1 MYRKSFCVDRT
12 SHNFFGNRLGS
23 IRDFQSEE
31 WKAAYDGLEA
41 YSDIYV
47 DFILRHNLFPKNYR
61 WPIDP
66 LHNFTRIW
74 EYPYVFHQLM
84 QYVPVLSGQ
93 KPKVFD
99 VGSALT
105 FMPSFLASRGYDV
118 TASDCDPVMEQTFAL
133 IQSCDGVPIGVTE
146 VRYITCDCR
155 RIGGEKTSWYDAVLC
170 TSVLEH
176 VPQRERAL
184 QEFHRILKPGGKL
197 ILTTDL
203 NWNPSSS
210 PLNPKEFYA
219 FLAECDKC
227 FNRIEPEI
235 QVHPRDILRMSNH
248 PRNLTA
254 RARHLRWTI
263 VDRLPPF
270 RTLVPRIVRKA
281 KRWATGREKELDQWC
296 VYGMILIQRECEFIE
311 KKKDNIKPHSSHPK
325 QQIQVPGS
333 KIAD

>member
-1 MYRKSFCVDRT
+1 MYRKSLCVDRT

-23 IRDFQSEE
+23 IRDFQSQE
-31 WKAAYDGLEA
+31 WKAAYDGLEP

-47 DFILRHNLFPKNYR
+47 DFILRHNLFPKNYY

-66 LHNFTRIW
+66 LRNFTRIW
-74 EYPYVFHQLM
+74 EYPYVCHQLM
-84 QYVPVLSGQ
+84 QYVPVLPGQ

-118 TASDCDPVMEQTFAL
+118 TASDCDPLMKQTFAL
-133 IQSCDGVPIGVTE
+133 IESCDGVPIGVTD
-146 VRYITCDCR
+146 VRYITCDCQQ
-155 RIGGEKTSWYDAVLC
+155 IGGEKTSWYDVVLC

-197 ILTTDL
+197 ILTIDL
-203 NWNPSSS
+203 QWHPSSS
-210 PLNPKEFYA
+210 ALNPEDFYT
-219 FLAECDKC
+219 FLAECDKY
-227 FNRIEPEI
+227 FHQIEPDI
-235 QVHPRDILRMSNH
+235 QVHPLDVLRMNNH
-248 PRNLTA
+248 PKNFTVK
-254 RARHLRWTI
+254 ARHLRRTI
-263 VDRLPPF
+263 VDRLPSL

-281 KRWATGREKELDQWC
+281 KRWATGREKELDRWC
-296 VYGMILIQRECEFIE
+296 VFGMILIRRECEFIE
-311 KKKDNIKPHSSHPK
+311 KEKDNIKPHSPHPK
-325 QQIQVPGS
+325 QQIQILDS